1 MNWEVYEAR
10 DKNKSL
16 IINNIS
22 VYSKYQPCKDA
33 SMWIDSNYNS
43 NYEAYHLIGLGL
55 GYHLEALL
63 KKDEFKQVTVYY
75 LYKEEMFIF
84 RKYGKVKY
92 SNKRV
97 EFKWIMDG
105 ITNFSE
111 NTQLLMPS
119 IWIQTLAST
128 HGKIKDYLDIIK
140 LNQNSY
146 RNSEESMII
155 NFENNTRCYDT
166 VFTPQKAKNKKA
178 CLVSAGP
185 SLSQTVKWLKNI
197 NNNIDIYVVGAAL
210 KFIENNNIRPKGVF
224 HSDSAT
230 SNLVQFENTKFKGK
244 LYYLSTSNNKV
255 VNNHVGE
262 KCIVL
267 QKGYYLSEQYA
278 KLYSY
283 QLVETG
289 GSVATL
295 GFSIIEALGYEE
307 LVLFGQDL
315 SFQKENTHIIEST
328 SNRIISSE
336 NSRLVISNNGESVK
350 TTLGMLAFL
359 YWFEKRCKETKLK
372 VYNTSLQGAKIKYT
386 EMMNEFEFKNWAE
399 N

>member
-1 MNWEVYEAR
+1 MIWEIYEAR
-10 DKNKSL
+10 DRNKSL
-16 IINNIS
+16 IINNIN

-33 SMWIDSNYNS
+33 ELWIDSNYNS

-63 KKDEFKQVTVYY
+63 KKDNSKKVTVYY

-84 RKYGKVKY
+84 RRYGKVKCA
-92 SNKRV
+92 NKRV
-97 EFKWIMDG
+97 KFKWIMDG

-111 NTQLLMPS
+111 NTQLLVPS
-119 IWIQTLAST
+119 VWIQTLPPT
-128 HGKIKDYLDIIK
+128 NGKIKDYLDIIK
-140 LNQNSY
+140 LKQNSY

-155 NFENNTRCYDT
+155 NFENNTRCFNT
-166 VFTPQKAKNKKA
+166 VFTPQKVKNKKA

-197 NNNIDIYVVGAAL
+197 NSHIDIYVVGTAL

-224 HSDSAT
+224 HSDPSI
-230 SNLVQFENTKFKGK
+230 SNLVQFENTEFKGK

-255 VNNHVGE
+255 VNNHAGE
-262 KCIVL
+262 KCIVF
-267 QKGYYLSEQYA
+267 QKGYDLSEGYA
-278 KLYSY
+278 KSYSY
-283 QLVETG
+283 PLVETG

-336 NSRLVISNNGESVK
+336 NSRLIVSNSGESVK

-359 YWFEKRCKETKLK
+359 YWFEKRFKKTEMK

-386 EMMNEFEFKNWAE
+386 EMINEFEFKNWAE